1 MADKIIVSISY
12 IKTISKRKRLLN
24 KCWRICPNQKFVIRH
39 GRLKVWKYYF
49 LTWLLKAKLYLLVD
63 SSYNVNQNEVQDDND
78 KEAQDDKD
86 DNCNFVEN
94 TQIDRT
100 SSVSDNL
107 EANLGVRY
115 TYSFTPGLCL
125 PLSLVKL
132 IFLYT
137 CSTKVKSRPYPYFAP
152 VLKAG
157 VKLTPGVIQHDL
169 NV

>member
-1 MADKIIVSISY
+1 MLAHLSKSKICDKTWSTES
-12 IKTISKRKRLLN
+12 
-24 KCWRICPNQKFVIRH
+24 
-39 GRLKVWKYYF
+39 LKV
-49 LTWLLKAKLYLLVD
+49 LLSDMTAKSQIVLVD

-132 IFLYT
+132 IFLHT

>member
-1 MADKIIVSISY
+1 MLAHLSKSKICDKTWSTES
-12 IKTISKRKRLLN
+12 
-24 KCWRICPNQKFVIRH
+24 
-39 GRLKVWKYYF
+39 LKV
-49 LTWLLKAKLYLLVD
+49 LLSDMTAKSQIVLVD
-63 SSYNVNQNEVQDDND
+63 SSYNLNQNEAQDDND
-78 KEAQDDKD
+78 KEAQYDKD